1 MAATS
6 TIPQISKFHPND
18 GTFQK
23 YSRNA
28 LERGVAENR
37 ITPDDAEL
45 IREFVAEIS
54 ATRHICGSRA
64 FKITHTLVN
73 LREHIGP
80 YRQNTISD
88 IYSAVDKVRT
98 AQEPNGIPRY
108 KQNTISGFV
117 RFLKRFYLW
126 MCDNHYTTVDE
137 KKILKIHPPA
147 YDTETKT
154 PDMLL
159 SEEDVR
165 RMIEVCQNSK
175 DRAIVS
181 VLYEGGLRIGEI
193 GNLRWRDIKFSDWNV
208 TLSTSF
214 KTGKSRT
221 IPLVMSRAYLAA
233 WRNDYPI
240 EETPDSFVFL
250 SNRRTP
256 LTYHGVTKQLR
267 IIAKR
272 AGITKHITPHIFR
285 HTRATILIR
294 QGYGE
299 AITKKLLWGN
309 LNSKMFST
317 YLHLVD
323 SDVERVIAEK
333 AGIVSK
339 EQKSKAL
346 EPRQCP
352 RCFTVN
358 GPTIRFCGTCG
369 FELTEEAANTVVQTK
384 EQAELQPEYRALVDK
399 YEADLLALQRG
410 KNIDIKK
417 VK

>member
-1 MAATS
+1 
-6 TIPQISKFHPND
+6 
-18 GTFQK
+18 
-23 YSRNA
+23 
-28 LERGVAENR
+28 
-37 ITPDDAEL
+37 
-45 IREFVAEIS
+45 
-54 ATRHICGSRA
+54 
-64 FKITHTLVN
+64 
-73 LREHIGP
+73 HIGP

-240 EETPDSFVFL
+240 EETQDSFVFL

-256 LTYHGVTKQLR
+256 LTYHGDTKQLR

-285 HTRATILIR
+285 HTRATIL
-294 QGYGE
+294 
-299 AITKKLLWGN
+299 
-309 LNSKMFST
+309 
-317 YLHLVD
+317 
-323 SDVERVIAEK
+323 
-333 AGIVSK
+333 
-339 EQKSKAL
+339 
-346 EPRQCP
+346 
-352 RCFTVN
+352 
-358 GPTIRFCGTCG
+358 
-369 FELTEEAANTVVQTK
+369 
-384 EQAELQPEYRALVDK
+384 
-399 YEADLLALQRG
+399 
-410 KNIDIKK
+410 
-417 VK
+417 